1 MILQLVASL
10 KRHGVS
16 VAVVAPNIDNGAW
29 QKNDVL
35 VRDMSPNIYV
45 FSVGAHRGY
54 SLEHDTVVRVIACLD
69 AAPSCRT
76 LALDD
81 VFSIARQTPVKS

>member
-10 KRHGVS
+10 KRHDVS

-35 VRDMSPNIYV
+35 VRDMSPNVYV
-45 FSVGAHRGY
+45 FSVGAHCGY
-54 SLEHDTVVRVIACLD
+54 SLDHHTVVRVIACLD
-69 AAPSCRT
+69 AATSCRT
-76 LALDD
+76 LALGD
-81 VFSIARQTPVKS
+81 VFSIARHAQVRS